1 MMEIRAEPRPFPLF
15 QSLVAYSLFRN
26 FSAKPNAGAI
36 NTNRNFLFNNLLDA
50 FAIARPP

>member
-15 QSLVAYSLFRN
+15 QSLVAYSLLN
-26 FSAKPNAGAI
+26 EAKPNAGAI